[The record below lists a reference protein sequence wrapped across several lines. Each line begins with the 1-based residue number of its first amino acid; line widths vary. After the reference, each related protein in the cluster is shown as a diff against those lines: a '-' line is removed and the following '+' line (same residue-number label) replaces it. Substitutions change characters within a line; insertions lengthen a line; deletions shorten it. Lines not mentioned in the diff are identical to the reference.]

1 MLTVFLRRFGVL
13 AALPF
18 LLSGPVHA
26 RQQPAVPAPAQ
37 PPAAAAPVHAAESVD
52 AEQTRER
59 LQQVMRQYPP
69 SLREVL
75 RNDPSLLTNDQYLA
89 TYPALAAFVARHP
102 EVVRNPA
109 YFFGTPHS
117 QPWSGSPELEMV
129 RAWTRAFEGL
139 QVFAIVATFVGAIA
153 WLIKLFAD
161 YRRWLRL
168 SKVQFEVH
176 TKLMD
181 RLASNEDLLAYIQT
195 PAGRRFLELA
205 PIPVDAGEPA
215 RAIGAPY
222 SRMLWSVQAGI
233 VAALGGIA
241 LLVVGKRQTIEA
253 IATPIESIGIVVIAI
268 GCGFVLSAFAAWFL
282 SQRLG
287 LLDGR
292 QRGLAAHETTGA

>member
-1 MLTVFLRRFGVL
+1 MRTAFFRHFGVL

-18 LLSGPVHA
+18 LLSAPLDA
-26 RQQPAVPAPAQ
+26 RQQPATAPINQ
-37 PPAAAAPVHAAESVD
+37 PSAAPVPLPESID
-52 AEQTRER
+52 ANETRER
-59 LQQVMRQYPP
+59 LEQVMRQYPP

-75 RNDPSLLTNDQYLA
+75 RNDPSLLSSDQYLA

-102 EVVRNPA
+102 EVARNPA
-109 YFFGTPHS
+109 FFFGTPD
-117 QPWSGSPELEMV
+117 SGHWNRSPELEMV
-129 RAWTRAFEGL
+129 HAWTRAFEAL

-153 WLIKLFAD
+153 WLIKLFVD

-222 SRMLWSVQAGI
+222 SRMLWSIQAGI
-233 VAALGGIA
+233 VAALGGVA

-253 IATPIESIGIVVIAI
+253 IGSPLESIGIVVIAV
-268 GCGFVLSAFAAWFL
+268 GVGFVLSAFAAWFL